1 MKKVVLA
8 VSLCIASS
16 GALAAK
22 SCEELKSE
30 IDARIKAN
38 GVPVYTLEIVAAD
51 APEDGKVVGTCEGG
65 QKKIIY
71 KRG

>member
-1 MKKVVLA
+1 MKKLLLA
-8 VSLCIASS
+8 VALCAASTAS
-16 GALAAK
+16 LAAK
-22 SCEELKSE
+22 NCEELKSE
-30 IDARIKAN
+30 IDAKMKAN
-38 GVPVYTLEIVAAD
+38 GVPVFTLEVVAAD